1 MFPNRGFET
10 FICKYPTVYQ
20 WSEHFYTLNNNW
32 KVLKQNKLLAVQICS
47 LHEKKNSNSRKFC
60 HCTLV
65 ETESFPANVTKD
77 KRNWN
82 KTLIRRKLKR
92 RTSYKALFGVQSA
105 ATMFAVNIDF
115 PQSIKLRIQANF
127 PEPQRKCLA
136 VSKLDFVGRVIDST
150 GQNAHV
156 DFVNFNIRLS
166 SKQIFISLNQLL
178 LSILTK

>member
-32 KVLKQNKLLAVQICS
+32 KILKQNKLLAGQICS
-47 LHEKKNSNSRKFC
+47 LHEKKEFKFSKVLPLY
-60 HCTLV
+60 TGRNK
-65 ETESFPANVTKD
+65 ESFPANVTKD

-105 ATMFAVNIDF
+105 ATMFAVNNDF

-127 PEPQRKCLA
+127 PEPQKKCLA
-136 VSKLDFVGRVIDST
+136 VSKLDFVGRVIDCT
-150 GQNAHV
+150 G
-156 DFVNFNIRLS
+156 
-166 SKQIFISLNQLL
+166 
-178 LSILTK
+178 